1 MFQKEWEVL
10 IVDDDPDVLAVS
22 RLALRGV
29 KVWGVPLKLH
39 TCASMAEAMALFNT
53 KADLLPSLAV
63 ALVDVV
69 METDSAGL
77 DLCRYVRE
85 ERKNA
90 LTQLFIR
97 TGQPGIAPERTVIDR
112 YDINGYF
119 TKAEAT
125 EDKLYSMIK
134 SGVRQYYWS
143 AFALGSGAMVRLVAD
158 QIGSRAA
165 IANTI
170 QHHYDAAFQDRSG
183 AQVESYAN
191 IRIAS
196 IFDGEVAAL
205 AGWDQASALA
215 ACDRLNA
222 LPGVPLGLKG
232 DEYVI
237 DDEHQLLIKVAAR
250 PNVAAAYIVATL
262 TFRVPEFVPEVLYN
276 ELAAVASVW
285 RFSK

>member
-22 RLALRGV
+22 KLALRGV
-29 KVWGVPLKLH
+29 TVWGVPLKLH
-39 TCASMAEAMALFNT
+39 TCTSMAEAIALCNT
-53 KADLLPSLAV
+53 KADFLPSLAV

-97 TGQPGIAPERTVIDR
+97 TGQPGIAPERSVIDR

-143 AFALGSGAMVRLVAD
+143 AFVLGSIPMVRHVAA
-158 QIGSRAA
+158 QIGSRPA
-165 IANTI
+165 IANAI
-170 QHHYDAAFQDRSG
+170 QQHYDAAFQDRSG

-205 AGWDQASALA
+205 VGWDKASALA
-215 ACDRLNA
+215 MRDRLSE
-222 LPGVPLGLKG
+222 LPAVPFGLDG
-232 DEYVI
+232 DEYVL
-237 DDEHQLLIKVAAR
+237 DDEHRLLVKVAAR
-250 PNVAAAYIVATL
+250 PNVAEAYIVAEQ
-262 TFRVPEFVPEVLYN
+262 TFRVPEFVPEVTYN
-276 ELAAVASVW
+276 GLAALASIW

>member
-22 RLALRGV
+22 KLALRGV
-29 KVWGVPLKLH
+29 TVWGVPLKLH
-39 TCASMAEAMALFNT
+39 TCTSMAEAIALCNT

-85 ERKNA
+85 ERKNT

-143 AFALGSGAMVRLVAD
+143 AFAIGSSAMVRQVTA

-165 IANTI
+165 IANAI
-170 QHHYDAAFQDRSG
+170 QRLYDVGLQDRSG

-191 IRIAS
+191 IRLAS
-196 IFDGEVAAL
+196 IFDGEVAAIV
-205 AGWDQASALA
+205 GWDKASALA
-215 ACDRLNA
+215 MRDRLKE
-222 LPGVPLGLKG
+222 LPGVPLGLEG
-232 DEYVI
+232 DEYVL
-237 DDEHQLLIKVAAR
+237 DDEHRLLIKVAAR
-250 PNVAAAYIVATL
+250 PNVAEAYLVATL
-262 TFRVPEFVPEVLYN
+262 TFRVPEFLPEVLYN

>member
-22 RLALRGV
+22 KLALRGV
-29 KVWGVPLKLH
+29 TVWGVPLKLH
-39 TCASMAEAMALFNT
+39 TCTSMAEAIALCNT

-77 DLCRYVRE
+77 DFCRYVRE

-143 AFALGSGAMVRLVAD
+143 AMVLGIIPMVRQVAA

-165 IANTI
+165 MANAI
-170 QHHYDAAFQDRSG
+170 QRHYDAAFQDRSG
-183 AQVESYAN
+183 TQVESYAN

-205 AGWDQASALA
+205 A
-215 ACDRLNA
+215 ACDRLKA
-222 LPGVPLGLKG
+222 LPGVPFGLEG

-237 DDEHQLLIKVAAR
+237 DDEHQVLIKVAAR
-250 PNVAAAYIVATL
+250 PNVAEAYLVATP
-262 TFRVPEFVPEVLYN
+262 TFRMPEFVPEVLYN
-276 ELAAVASVW
+276 AQATMASIW